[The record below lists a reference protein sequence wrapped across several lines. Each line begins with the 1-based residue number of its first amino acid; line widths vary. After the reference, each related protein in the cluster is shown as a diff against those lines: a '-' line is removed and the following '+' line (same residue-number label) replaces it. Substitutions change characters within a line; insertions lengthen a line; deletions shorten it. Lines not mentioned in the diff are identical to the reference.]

1 MPGIQ
6 EWLVIL
12 VIALFVFGPDR
23 LPEAGRTLG
32 KGVRKLREAV
42 NGSTE
47 LRELRDEVNR
57 LKRDLSGNTTPPA
70 NPKQLPGTPDSTD
83 LDAT

>member
-1 MPGIQ
+1 MPGLQ
-6 EWLVIL
+6 EWLVIV

-32 KGVRKLREAV
+32 NGVRRLRESV
-42 NGSTE
+42 NGSHE
-47 LRELRDEVNR
+47 LRELRDEVQR
-57 LKRDLSGNTTPPA
+57 LRQDFSGTPSPQPPA
-70 NPKQLPGTPDSTD
+70 KRLPPPASDTD

>member
-32 KGVRKLREAV
+32 RGVRWLRESV

-47 LRELRDEVNR
+47 LRELRDEVRR
-57 LKRDLSGNTTPPA
+57 LKTDISGTTPAERPQQP
-70 NPKQLPGTPDSTD
+70 PKQPNITTD
-83 LDAT
+83 QDAT

>member
-32 KGVRKLREAV
+32 RGVKKLREGV
-42 NGSTE
+42 NGSAE
-47 LRELRDEVNR
+47 LRELRDEVQR
-57 LKRDLSGNTTPPA
+57 LRSDITGTAPPRAKPLPKRPSATTD
-70 NPKQLPGTPDSTD
+70 Q
-83 LDAT
+83 DAT

>member
-23 LPEAGRTLG
+23 LPEAGRGLG
-32 KGVRKLREAV
+32 AAVRRLREGV

-47 LRELRDEVNR
+47 LRELRDEVRR
-57 LKRDLSGNTTPPA
+57 LKSDFSGTAPTPAKPA
-70 NPKQLPGTPDSTD
+70 PKRPADDTD
-83 LDAT
+83 MDAT